1 MTLIARKFRSQ
12 PQWNAVVG
20 QCLSSIASAT
30 VRHLGATLV
39 MVFGQV
45 TDPQQFLW
53 LGDRGDEDELAR
65 LALPPSL
72 GDSLAQGLVGSS
84 PSQRFTLLR
93 ASVDYPR
100 QPFQVWSLEVHAP
113 VSVQAGVLSALF
125 AGSSMIPRDRRIL
138 ALSLYRA
145 AEPSEMVVGFFGLA
159 WGATPNRIGLC
170 LP

>member
-1 MTLIARKFRSQ
+1 MTLIARKFHSQ

-72 GDSLAQGLVGSS
+72 GDSLAQGLVGSTLHVAS
-84 PSQRFTLLR
+84 RVSRLPSTAVPGLESRGPFACERPGRGSGCLVRRFEHDTAR
-93 ASVDYPR
+93 PSHPC
-100 QPFQVWSLEVHAP
+100 P
-113 VSVQAGVLSALF
+113 
-125 AGSSMIPRDRRIL
+125 L
-138 ALSLYRA
+138 ALSSSRA
-145 AEPSEMVVGFFGLA
+145 VGDD
-159 WGATPNRIGLC
+159 
-170 LP
+170 